1 MLPKRSLTFDPF
13 LSGSWGPLPAGSLVR
28 SAPQAPARR
37 ALDAQ
42 FLLPHCGLLV
52 FTVTW
57 PCCWPD
63 TALRPSRSS
72 QEPTHPSW
80 PGSGPKSAVA
90 RGPNL
95 GLRAAAERPLA
106 LRSER
111 RRNRWGRRRE
121 SSAGVGG
128 GGSREPS
135 QKETRRQTLV
145 PLRRS
150 LPSPRMDSGTVRPL
164 PGPRARD

>member
-1 MLPKRSLTFDPF
+1 MESGQEELACKDTGTSSLGAGRWSPPRNLRSPESCRELPISPHPHRLCCHSR
-13 LSGSWGPLPAGSLVR
+13 PLPAGSLVR

-42 FLLPHCGLLV
+42 FLFPHCGLLV

-63 TALRPSRSS
+63 TALRPSRISL
-72 QEPTHPSW
+72 EPTHRPW

-95 GLRAAAERPLA
+95 GKEFRH
-106 LRSER
+106 
-111 RRNRWGRRRE
+111 WG
-121 SSAGVGG
+121 
-128 GGSREPS
+128 
-135 QKETRRQTLV
+135 
-145 PLRRS
+145 LRRGWGGDTQKAGWS
-150 LPSPRMDSGTVRPL
+150 R
-164 PGPRARD
+164 